1 MRFLIFFFRKPAFIF
16 ISFLLP
22 FSFLTFFCIFFVLL
36 SKRTKALLCFVGSWG
51 DEIFFLLVLT
61 FNEEL
66 EVNETHPLLAVVDD
80 TLEPGLALDVE
91 ELTMGDVGELDQML

>member
-1 MRFLIFFFRKPAFIF
+1 
-16 ISFLLP
+16 
-22 FSFLTFFCIFFVLL
+22 L
-36 SKRTKALLCFVGSWG
+36 SDLEETR
-51 DEIFFLLVLT
+51 FFLLVLT

-80 TLEPGLALDVE
+80 PLEPGLALDVE